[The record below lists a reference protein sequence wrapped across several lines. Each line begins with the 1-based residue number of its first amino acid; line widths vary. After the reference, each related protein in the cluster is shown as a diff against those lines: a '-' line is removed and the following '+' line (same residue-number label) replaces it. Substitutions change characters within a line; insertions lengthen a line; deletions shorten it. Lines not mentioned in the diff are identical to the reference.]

1 MSDHVHDEY
10 GDHEHDDE
18 VFLVTDEEGNEH
30 EMILV
35 YTFDTGDRSYAVLL
49 DRNNPEE
56 DGVIFRIEQDGE
68 DEVLVNIED
77 DEEWERVVNAYE
89 EIVAR
94 ETE

>member
-1 MSDHVHDEY
+1 MSDQVHDEHC
-10 GDHEHDDE
+10 DHEHDDE

-35 YTFDTGDRSYAVLL
+35 YTFETGGRSYAVLL
-49 DRNNPEE
+49 DRNDPEE

-77 DEEWERVVNAYE
+77 DEEWERVMNVYE